1 MALSE
6 IIAKMEQDE
15 SIQFTREFFA
25 IRCVLQKGEEQATRR
40 EVSIM
45 VDPQEVELRHFDV
58 LALEVNRALTAI
70 RKCYA

>member
-1 MALSE
+1 VSLSE
-6 IIAKMEQDE
+6 IISNMEQDE
-15 SIQFTREFFA
+15 SIKFTREFIA

-58 LALEVNRALTAI
+58 LALEVNRAFTAI
-70 RKCYA
+70 RKRLG

>member
-1 MALSE
+1 VSLSE
-6 IIAKMEQDE
+6 IISNMEQDE
-15 SIQFTREFFA
+15 SIKFTCEFSA

-70 RKCYA
+70 RS